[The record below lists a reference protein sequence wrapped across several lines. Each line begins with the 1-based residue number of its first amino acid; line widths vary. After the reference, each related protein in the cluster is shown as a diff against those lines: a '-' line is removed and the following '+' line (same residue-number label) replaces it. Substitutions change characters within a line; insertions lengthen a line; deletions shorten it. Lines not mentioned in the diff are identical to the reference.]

1 MAGINLDVSGLKV
14 LLEPV
19 SAQTFSLTVPS
30 AVPAVVEVLA
40 TGPQGPGVPRGGV
53 EFDLLEK
60 AGPDDFDTRFT
71 STPSVRG
78 MSFSTTDAAELDAP
92 GDLAWDDLDQAL
104 AYRTNGIMVDIAQE
118 NLIYVRNPAGEAPI
132 TRRVWLSRSMVRLR
146 TVSTSVRVWRTLL
159 GWGVRRLGW
168 R

>member
-118 NLIYVRNPAGEAPI
+118 NLIYVRNGAGAGCDYEGHGGL
-132 TRRVWLSRSMVRLR
+132 VCGGELR
-146 TVSTSVRVWRTLL
+146 TVLMCVRVWRTLL